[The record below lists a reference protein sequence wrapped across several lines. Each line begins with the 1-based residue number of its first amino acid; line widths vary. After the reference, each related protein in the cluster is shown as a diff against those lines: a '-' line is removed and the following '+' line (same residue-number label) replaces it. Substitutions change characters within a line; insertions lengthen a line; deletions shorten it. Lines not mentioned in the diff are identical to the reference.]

1 MFMKVLKYIIA
12 VVLFA
17 AVATGCKKINND
29 DVSFVDSAKTPE
41 QLTALFEI
49 TQDNTGW
56 VTITPNGV
64 GAVEYDVFFG
74 DGTTAPARV
83 KAGQNVRRKY
93 AEGVY
98 NVKLVGYNIAGKTTE
113 ATRSLTVT
121 FRAPENLEVTA
132 VVDPSNNFKVDVTA
146 KALYET
152 FFRVYFGDVP
162 NEIPKSFNEGETITH
177 IYPATGT
184 YTIRVVA
191 LSGGAATTE
200 VTKTV
205 TIVDP
210 VLLPITF
217 ESPTVD
223 YTFTNFGGGVVT
235 KIANPQKT
243 GINTSNTVGRM
254 VKNAPEVWGGSLIT
268 LGDPINFTSNKIFTM
283 KVFSPRV
290 GARVLLKV
298 ENLTNGGVFF
308 EREATSTVAN
318 AWEELGFDFSA
329 INTSNSYQ
337 KVVLIFDLGTA
348 GNGSAN
354 FTWLFDDIKL
364 TNTLPDNVLK
374 MPITFESPTVNYA
387 FTNFGNANSSVVNNP
402 QINGNNPSVKVGR
415 LNKASGAEVWAG
427 SFLELNSPINFST
440 LKKIKMKVWSPK
452 SGITV
457 KMKLENLANPGINIE
472 RDVVNTTA
480 NAWEELIFDFTGINN
495 ANNYQ
500 RLVVFFDFGNAGD
513 NSNYFFDDIDLT
525 NAVEQLVLPITFQSA
540 TLPYTFTNFGNAS
553 STVITNPQQ
562 NGINTSTK
570 VGALTK
576 ANGAEVWAGSFL
588 ELATPIDFSVLKT
601 IKIKVWSPKAG
612 AVVKMKLE
620 KLSDPNVNIERDVT
634 VTTAN
639 GWQELTFDFTGINNA
654 NQYQRLVVFFD
665 FGNAGDGSV
674 YYFDDIRLN

>member
-1 MFMKVLKYIIA
+1 MD
-12 VVLFA
+12 
-17 AVATGCKKINND
+17 TD
-29 DVSFVDSAKTPE
+29 DVSFIESAKSPE
-41 QLTALFEI
+41 QLSALFEI
-49 TQDNTGW
+49 TQDNTGN
-56 VTITPNGV
+56 VTITPNGT
-64 GAVEYDVFFG
+64 GAVSYDVFFG
-74 DGTTAPARV
+74 DGTTAPAKV
-83 KAGQNVRRKY
+83 AAGKSVTRKY
-93 AEGVY
+93 AEGNY
-98 NVKLVGYNIAGKTTE
+98 NVKLVAYNVTGKTTE
-113 ATRSLTVT
+113 VTRPLTVT

-132 VVDPSNNFKVDVTA
+132 VVDPSNNYKLDVSA
-146 KALYET
+146 KAQYET

-162 NEIPKSFNEGETITH
+162 NEIPKSFNEGETVSH
-177 IYPATGT
+177 IYAATGT
-184 YTIRVVA
+184 YTVRVVA

-200 VTKTV
+200 VTKTI

-210 VLLPITF
+210 VLLPMTF
-217 ESPTVD
+217 ESLTVNYD
-223 YTFTNFGGGVVT
+223 FINFGGGQVT
-235 KIANPQKT
+235 VLNNPQKS
-243 GINTSNTVGRM
+243 GINTSNRVGRM
-254 VKNAPEVWGGSLIT
+254 VKNAPEPWGGSVIT
-268 LGDPINFTSNKIFTM
+268 LGAPINFSSNKIFTM
-283 KVFSPRV
+283 KVYSPRV

-298 ENLTNGGVFF
+298 ENLTDGGVFF

-337 KVVLIFDLGTA
+337 KVVLIFDLGTP
-348 GNGSAN
+348 GDGSAN
-354 FTWLFDDIKL
+354 FTWLFDDIRL
-364 TNTLPDNVLK
+364 TNSLPDNQLK
-374 MPITFESPTVNYA
+374 LPVTFESATINYA
-387 FTNFGNANSSVVNNP
+387 FTNFGNATSTVVNNP
-402 QINGNNPSVKVGR
+402 QVNAGNASAKVGR
-415 LNKASGAEVWAG
+415 LNKANGAEVWAG
-427 SFLELNSPINFST
+427 SFLELATPINFAT
-440 LKKIKMKVWSPK
+440 LQKIKMKTWSPK

-480 NAWEELIFDFTGINN
+480 NAWEELVFDFTSINN

-500 RLVVFFDFGNAGD
+500 RLVVFFDFGNGGD
-513 NSNYFFDDIDLT
+513 NSNYYFDDINLT
-525 NAVEQLVLPITFQSA
+525 DAVEQLVLPITFQSA
-540 TLPYTFTNFGNAS
+540 TLPYAFTNFGNAS
-553 STVITNPQQ
+553 STVVTNPDQS
-562 NGINTSTK
+562 GINTSTK

-601 IKIKVWSPKAG
+601 IKMKVWSPKAG

-665 FGNAGDGSV
+665 FGNPGDGAI